1 MIVKDKLVEELLEL
15 ATIIVQQNN
24 KPHKDLTKK
33 IENEIADVKVWLTE
47 YAYKLDWNYIDDR
60 IKAKRIKHKLN
71 TNKER

>member
-1 MIVKDKLVEELLEL
+1 MIIKNKLVEELLEL

-33 IENEIADVKVWLTE
+33 IENEIADVKMWLTE

-60 IKAKRIKHKLN
+60 IKVKRNKYKLN
-71 TNKER
+71 TNKKG